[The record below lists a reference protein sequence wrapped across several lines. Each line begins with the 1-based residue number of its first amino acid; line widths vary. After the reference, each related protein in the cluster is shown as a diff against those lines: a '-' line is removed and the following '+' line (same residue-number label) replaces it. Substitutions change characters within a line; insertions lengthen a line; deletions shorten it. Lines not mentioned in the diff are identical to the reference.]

1 MPSNERAFPA
11 TPPSTPAAARS
22 MTRQRVV
29 IDFAPRGLSA
39 DEAARYIG
47 LGRTKFEELVARR
60 KMPRPKRIDGRVI
73 YDRFEVDA
81 HFSELDCVPSNR
93 LDDLLNGTA

>member
-39 DEAARYIG
+39 DEAARYMA
-47 LGRTKFEELVARR
+47 LAGRSLRSLLRA
-60 KMPRPKRIDGRVI
+60 GRCRGRSVLM
-73 YDRFEVDA
+73 A
-81 HFSELDCVPSNR
+81 
-93 LDDLLNGTA
+93 A